1 MTRIPDRAAFIRART
16 AIATAPL
23 VPEIRLHLATEVTP
37 LWQATEAE
45 LDASGLPPPYWAFA
59 WPGGQ
64 ALSRHVLDNPHLVR
78 GKRVLDFAAG
88 SGIAAL
94 AARRAG
100 AAHVTASDLDAF
112 ALAAMR
118 LNAALDH
125 ISNNDL
131 NFVLTDADVSGATP
145 GAWDVILAGD
155 VCYERP
161 MAEKIL
167 PWLEQ
172 QVRGGALVLM
182 ADPGR
187 AYLPKQGL
195 IELARYTVP
204 TSRDL
209 EDRDTRET
217 RVLQL
222 SVVQATLVLDSSSE
236 ITR

>member
-1 MTRIPDRAAFIRART
+1 
-16 AIATAPL
+16 
-23 VPEIRLHLATEVTP
+23 
-37 LWQATEAE
+37 
-45 LDASGLPPPYWAFA
+45 
-59 WPGGQ
+59 
-64 ALSRHVLDNPHLVR
+64 LSRHVLDNPHLVR

-125 ISNNDL
+125 ISDDDL

-172 QVRGGALVLM
+172 QVRGGTLVLM

-195 IELARYTVP
+195 TELARYTVA

-217 RVLQL
+217 RVLRL
-222 SVVQATLVLDSSSE
+222 SGAQATLVLDSSSE

>member
-1 MTRIPDRAAFIRART
+1 MTRIIDRAAFIRART
-16 AIATAPL
+16 AIVTAPL

-64 ALSRHVLDNPHLVR
+64 ALSRYVLDNPALVR

-88 SGIAAL
+88 SGIAAF

-100 AAHVTASDLDAF
+100 AAQVTASDLDGF
-112 ALAAMR
+112 ALTAMR
-118 LNAALDH
+118 LNAALNGIRD
-125 ISNNDL
+125 DDVR
-131 NFVLTDADVSGATP
+131 FVLTDDDVSNDSQAC
-145 GAWDVILAGD
+145 WDVILAGD

-161 MAEKIL
+161 MADKIM
-167 PWLEQ
+167 PWLTRQ
-172 QVRGGALVLM
+172 LRGGALVLM

-187 AYLPKQGL
+187 AYLPKTGL
-195 IELARYTVP
+195 RERARYTVP

-209 EDRDTRET
+209 EDRETRET

-222 SVVQATLVLDSSSE
+222 SEDQATLLDSSSE